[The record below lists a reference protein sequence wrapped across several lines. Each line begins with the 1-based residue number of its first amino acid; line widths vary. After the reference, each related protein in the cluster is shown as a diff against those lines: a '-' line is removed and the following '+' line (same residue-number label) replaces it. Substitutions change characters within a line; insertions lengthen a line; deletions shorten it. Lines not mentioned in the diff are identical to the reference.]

1 MNVKLRLYILVIL
14 LMGLG
19 IGLILYKH
27 YVLGF
32 PLLPDHKKSVWTVE
46 AKVDFTARGDPVIV
60 SFALPPQTPDIIFTQ
75 EEFASPDYGFSELP
89 STAGRRAQWSKRT
102 ASGPQTAY
110 YRLSMYE
117 ADHNV
122 ASQQQVICRQSLKNP
137 NLMNCTKRLPL
148 LYWSKCA
155 QISQYRNIGS

>member
-1 MNVKLRLYILVIL
+1 MNAKLRLYILVIL

-75 EEFASPDYGFSELP
+75 EEFASPD
-89 STAGRRAQWSKRT
+89 
-102 ASGPQTAY
+102 
-110 YRLSMYE
+110 
-117 ADHNV
+117 
-122 ASQQQVICRQSLKNP
+122 
-137 NLMNCTKRLPL
+137 
-148 LYWSKCA
+148 
-155 QISQYRNIGS
+155 